1 MVLVFIVLLFVLF
14 PSFSRAADPTP
25 VESLP
30 PMVVTATRT
39 EVPLN
44 QLTTSLTVITSEELR
59 ERQAELVS
67 EVLRDVAGVNVV
79 QTGSMGTAT
88 SVFIRGS
95 ASNQVLVMID
105 GVEINSTTT
114 GAYDFANLTTES
126 IERIE
131 VLRGAG
137 GTLYGSQAI
146 GGVINII
153 TKRGQGP
160 LDVGVSLQGGNGW
173 TNRQVATL
181 RGGVGDLG
189 YSFSVGH
196 LASEGFRSVNDDYRN
211 LSTSAR
217 LDYQADRECQPQ
229 GIFHFINSDVGL
241 FNNNNFASIAR
252 SQRSP
257 GHDSIRGQT

>member
-1 MVLVFIVLLFVLF
+1 
-14 PSFSRAADPTP
+14 
-25 VESLP
+25 
-30 PMVVTATRT
+30 
-39 EVPLN
+39 
-44 QLTTSLTVITSEELR
+44 
-59 ERQAELVS
+59 
-67 EVLRDVAGVNVV
+67 
-79 QTGSMGTAT
+79 MGTAT

-160 LDVGVSLQGGNGW
+160 LDVGVSAQGGNGW

-181 RGGVGDLG
+181 RGGVGKLG
-189 YSFSVGH
+189 YAFSVGH
-196 LASEGFRSVNDDYRN
+196 IGSQGFQERQRRLSQPLDVGAAG
-211 LSTSAR
+211 LST
-217 LDYQADRECQPQ
+217 DRECQPQ
-229 GIFHFINSDVGL
+229 GYLPLHQYAMWACSITTTSPPQPTPTLARPRLNTWANLSGNKNPGELGLPNFRIHF
-241 FNNNNFASIAR
+241 
-252 SQRSP
+252 QRA
-257 GHDSIRGQT
+257 